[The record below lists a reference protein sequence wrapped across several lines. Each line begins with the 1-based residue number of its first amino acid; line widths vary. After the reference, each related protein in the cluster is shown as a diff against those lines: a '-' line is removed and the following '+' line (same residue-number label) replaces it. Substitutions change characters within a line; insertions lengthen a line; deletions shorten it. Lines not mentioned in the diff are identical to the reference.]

1 VELVQKSSKTFPN
14 PLDVRSFILYNPPMH
29 RPSIP
34 TTTNVSDLL
43 NTIYNFVHH
52 FPDWADDEEMLKR
65 MMSAYTILT
74 KLCEP
79 DHLTEEEFSFVM
91 DIFNTCNERNLR

>member
-1 VELVQKSSKTFPN
+1 
-14 PLDVRSFILYNPPMH
+14 MH

-43 NTIYNFVHH
+43 NTIYNFVHQ
-52 FPDWADDEEMLKR
+52 FPDWADDEGAVKR

-79 DHLTEEEFSFVM
+79 DHLTEDEFSFVM
-91 DIFNTCNERNLR
+91 DIFNTCNERNFR